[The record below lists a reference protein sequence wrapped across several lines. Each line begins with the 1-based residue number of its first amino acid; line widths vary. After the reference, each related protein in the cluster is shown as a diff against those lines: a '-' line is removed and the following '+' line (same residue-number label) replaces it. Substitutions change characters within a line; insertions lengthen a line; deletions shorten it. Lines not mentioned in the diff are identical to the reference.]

1 MMRTSSAARATAAYL
16 TIFLT
21 FDSFILSII
30 VLPLISV
37 LSILGKLNRILHHFP
52 VGGRKAGSAGCGS
65 RLSPACNESLS
76 IVSTPIAP
84 GVIRP
89 HAHDR
94 ASIGAMARFCVFMR
108 APGSQHHV
116 SQTRM
121 DDKSA
126 LLNQLRIDRGSAS
139 VPSGRGR
146 IWLGVAAAI
155 VAIAAVAAWWWTR
168 PGAVPVHIAA
178 AQAIAGDGAAA
189 AGSILDASGYVVARR
204 QATVASKITAKM
216 VELDIEEGDHVN
228 AGQIIAQRDYDRQ
241 KSLLQG
247 HFVSQSAV
255 DNAQTT
261 VDALR
266 AQLATQRSNVD
277 VVARALGVAQRNLD
291 DTIVRAPFS
300 GIVTV
305 KAAQPGEMV
314 SPISAGGGFTRTGI
328 GTIVDMDSLEIQV
341 DVNEN
346 FINRVRPAQQ
356 VSAKLNAYPDWQ
368 IPAHV
373 VAVIPTADRS
383 KGTVTVRIALDQK
396 DARILPEMGVRVS
409 FLADPS
415 LEPGG
420 KPAGGVNLPSNAV
433 QGSGA
438 TGTVFVV
445 HGDTVER
452 RAVRLGSSSGDS
464 TTIRSGLAA
473 GERVAVADFA
483 QLKDGAKIRVEQ

>member
-1 MMRTSSAARATAAYL
+1 M
-16 TIFLT
+16 
-21 FDSFILSII
+21 
-30 VLPLISV
+30 
-37 LSILGKLNRILHHFP
+37 
-52 VGGRKAGSAGCGS
+52 
-65 RLSPACNESLS
+65 E
-76 IVSTPIAP
+76 
-84 GVIRP
+84 
-89 HAHDR
+89 
-94 ASIGAMARFCVFMR
+94 
-108 APGSQHHV
+108 
-116 SQTRM
+116 
-121 DDKSA
+121 DKSA
-126 LLNQLRIDRGSAS
+126 LLNQLRLDRSGESS
-139 VPSGRGR
+139 PSGKGK
-146 IWLGVAAAI
+146 IWIGAAAAI
-155 VAIAAVAAWWWTR
+155 LAAAALAAWWWTR
-168 PGAVPVHIAA
+168 PGAVPVHVAS
-178 AQAIAGDGAAA
+178 AQAIGGDGPAA

-228 AGQIIAQRDYDRQ
+228 AGQIIAKLDDTNIRAALNQAAAQLDYARASLTETQVNLTNAQRDYDRQ
-241 KSLLQG
+241 KSLLQS

-255 DNAQTT
+255 DNSQTN

-277 VVARALGVAQRNLD
+277 VVARAMSVAERNLD
-291 DTIVRAPFS
+291 DTIVRAPFA

-346 FINRVRPAQQ
+346 FINRVQPSQQ
-356 VSAKLNAYPDWQ
+356 VTAKLNAYPEWQ

-373 VAVIPTADRS
+373 IAVIPTADRS

-409 FLADPS
+409 FLADSSPKS
-415 LEPGG
+415 DG
-420 KPAGGVNLPSNAV
+420 KPPSGVNLPSNAV
-433 QGSGA
+433 QGSGS
-438 TGTVFVV
+438 TGAVFVV

-452 RAVRLGSSSGDS
+452 RAVRLGASSGDS
-464 TTIRSGLAA
+464 ITILSGLAA
-473 GERVAVADFA
+473 GDRVAIGDFA